1 MTINPPPPR
10 LPAAG
15 HTTAK
20 ASPTATAASTA
31 LPPRF
36 NTSTPTCEAISLTE
50 ETIPC
55 LPRTGGRE
63 AARVEEDDVRSC
75 EGVAVNETSNAKQRR
90 VETVFLIFMGVFRR
104 PMKNYN
110 WKLETERRLQAGIF
124 PQALSS
130 AQAF

>member
-10 LPAAG
+10 LPADG

-50 ETIPC
+50 ETIPFF
-55 LPRTGGRE
+55 PRTGGRE
-63 AARVEEDDVRSC
+63 AACVEMDEVSR
-75 EGVAVNETSNAKQRR
+75 EGVAVNETSNARQRR
-90 VETVFLIFMGVFRR
+90 AETVFLIFMG
-104 PMKNYN
+104 
-110 WKLETERRLQAGIF
+110 LF
-124 PQALSS
+124 PGSL
-130 AQAF
+130 

>member
-15 HTTAK
+15 HTTAS

-50 ETIPC
+50 ETIPY

-63 AARVEEDDVRSC
+63 AAWVEGDEISC

-90 VETVFLIFMGVFRR
+90 VETVFLVFIGLFRGSFS
-104 PMKNYN
+104 M
-110 WKLETERRLQAGIF
+110 T
-124 PQALSS
+124 
-130 AQAF
+130 

>member
-10 LPAAG
+10 FPADG
-15 HTTAK
+15 HTTAS

-50 ETIPC
+50 DTIPR

-63 AARVEEDDVRSC
+63 AACVEGYKVNC
-75 EGVAVNETSNAKQRR
+75 EGVAVNETSNARQRR
-90 VETVFLIFMGVFRR
+90 AETVFLIFMGLFRDSFSVFQGC
-104 PMKNYN
+104 NCVSFS
-110 WKLETERRLQAGIF
+110 IF
-124 PQALSS
+124 HIT
-130 AQAF
+130 FVICH